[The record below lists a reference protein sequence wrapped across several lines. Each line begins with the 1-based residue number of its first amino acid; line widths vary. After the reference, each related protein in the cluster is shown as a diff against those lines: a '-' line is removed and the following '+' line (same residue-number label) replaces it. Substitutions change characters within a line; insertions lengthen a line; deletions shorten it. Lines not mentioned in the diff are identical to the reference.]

1 MARFDKYDPVSGG
14 FRARLGFAPTAGEV
28 GDVIAVNLNG
38 SGQVIKAVAAADAE
52 GVIVL
57 SSLLSQG
64 DVVDVMTHGEIVD
77 VGATGDNVSGHS
89 AGSVAYAGAT
99 GAVNATA
106 PGAGVNGTRIG
117 RFVESWR
124 LVVRVQKVQG

>member
-1 MARFDKYDPVSGG
+1 MARFDKYNPVSGG
-14 FRARLGFAPTAGEV
+14 FRARLGFAPVAAEV

-57 SSLLSQG
+57 SSLLGQG
-64 DVVDVMTHGEIVD
+64 DTVDVMTDGEIVD
-77 VGATGDNVSGHS
+77 IGASDNVTGAAAGAT
-89 AGSVAYAGAT
+89 AYAGAN
-99 GAVNATA
+99 GAVGVTA
-106 PGAGVNGTRIG
+106 PGAGINSTRIG
-117 RFVESWR
+117 RFVEAWR

>member
-14 FRARLGFAPTAGEV
+14 FRARLGFAPSAGEV

-38 SGQVIKAVAAADAE
+38 SGQVIKAASADLCE

-57 SSLLSQG
+57 SSLLSLG

-77 VGATGDNVSGHS
+77 ITASDNVTG
-89 AGSVAYAGAT
+89 AAAGAVAFAGAS
-99 GAVNATA
+99 GAVGVTA
-106 PGAGVNGTRIG
+106 PGTGANSTRIG
-117 RFVESWR
+117 RFVEAWR
-124 LVVRVQKVQG
+124 LIVRVQKVQG

>member
-1 MARFDKYDPVSGG
+1 MARFDKYNPVSGG
-14 FRARLGFAPTAGEV
+14 FRARLGFAPVASEV

-57 SSLLSQG
+57 SSLLNTG

-77 VGATGDNVSGHS
+77 IGASDNVTGAAAGAT
-89 AGSVAYAGAT
+89 AYAGAT
-99 GAVNATA
+99 GAVGVTA
-106 PGAGVNGTRIG
+106 PGAGVNSTRIG
-117 RFVESWR
+117 RFVEAWR

>member
-1 MARFDKYDPVSGG
+1 MARFDKVDPKAGS
-14 FRARLGFAPTAGEV
+14 FRARLGFAPVAGEV
-28 GDVIAVNLNG
+28 GDVIAVDLNG

-52 GVIVL
+52 GVICL

-77 VGATGDNVSGHS
+77 IGANDNVTG
-89 AGSVAYAGAT
+89 AGAGAPAFAGDG
-99 GAVNATA
+99 GAVNVTA
-106 PGAGVNGTRIG
+106 PGAGVNGTRLG
-117 RFVESWR
+117 TFVEAWR